1 MAVELTGNITN
12 ATSEEAAYA
21 RTNARIDNI
30 IANGTPTEGNT
41 ELIDIRTGAYGTT
54 YSTAGEAVRTQIN
67 NLNENIGVVSWA
79 FKVHGYYDITNGQFK
94 NVTRFTTGYASLSVS
109 EGDTFI
115 YRGKGTGDAASVL
128 YYDANNNYVGGEQ
141 YSESDYHEITIPSG
155 VTKVIFASNY
165 DTSVSN
171 KLVFELYRREKIIG
185 QLYNDVTELHQDISN
200 IAEQTSINTNG
211 IGMTGA
217 LSYKD
222 ESQNGYYIP
231 NGTYKISDNFRSGS
245 VVVNVS
251 EGDRF
256 LYRGEGGGSGVAL
269 IMYDSEDNIVGTPPQ
284 WNSNKYHEVTIP
296 SGVEKVLFTAHRDIR
311 TTDRMIFE
319 VYRLTDIVGWTY
331 NNINEIN
338 NSITEHSIVNSMLGA
353 IAYTNSALNG
363 FYKPDGT
370 FANSNNY
377 ACGYVTV
384 EVNEGDTFL
393 YKGRGIGNA
402 VSVIFYDSSDNIVTT
417 YQYDETSY
425 HDITIPSGVAKV
437 FFTSYRDK
445 RTTSKLT
452 FELYGKGAIQTFN
465 KKQNLTLNSANR
477 LYASTT
483 LGQAISVKPLEKAVV
498 CIGFDD
504 YNQDCLQGVQY
515 LNSQN
520 LKSYL
525 AVIPDKVT
533 DNWNMAHVCYDN
545 GGEIAAHSNTTLTSE
560 NQTFELMN
568 EKFIQIPTIIGQHGF
583 PVYGIIRAGGD
594 NVGAENRSL
603 DEFYCRAAGLKY
615 SDYYGTVNPYRL
627 TRENMTYK
635 TLAEWQTYFDNLV
648 TNKKY
653 VILYCHHLNGT
664 EKNAYTNGFTLL
676 DFKNIVSE
684 IQNRDIDVM
693 TINEFVD
700 RYIYGISG
708 TDAFTR

>member
-1 MAVELTGNITN
+1 MAVELTGSITN

-21 RTNARIDNI
+21 KTNARIDNI
-30 IANGTPTEGNT
+30 ITNGTPTEGNT
-41 ELIDIRTGAYGTT
+41 ELIDIRTGADGTT

-67 NLNENIGVVSWA
+67 NLNENIGVISWA

-425 HDITIPSGVAKV
+425 HDITIPSGVAKA
-437 FFTSYRDK
+437 FFTSNRDK

-504 YNQDCLQGVQY
+504 YNQDCLQGVRY

-525 AVIPDKVT
+525 ALIPDRVT
-533 DNWNMAHVCYDN
+533 DEWAMAHECYDN

-568 EKFIQIPTIIGQHGF
+568 EKFIKIPAIIGENGF

-594 NVGAENRSL
+594 NVGTENRSL
-603 DEFYCRAAGLKY
+603 DEFHCRAAGLKY

-627 TRENMTYK
+627 TRENMTHK
-635 TLAEWQTYFDNLV
+635 TLAEWQSYFDDLADR
-648 TNKKY
+648 KGY
-653 VILYCHHLNGT
+653 AILYCHHLNGSET
-664 EKNAYTNGFTLL
+664 NAYTNGFTLS
-676 DFKNIVSE
+676 DFKAIVSE
-684 IQNRDIDVM
+684 IRNRDIDVM

-700 RYIYGISG
+700 KYIYGISG
-708 TDAFTR
+708 TDAFIR

>member
-1 MAVELTGNITN
+1 M
-12 ATSEEAAYA
+12 
-21 RTNARIDNI
+21 
-30 IANGTPTEGNT
+30 
-41 ELIDIRTGAYGTT
+41 
-54 YSTAGEAVRTQIN
+54 
-67 NLNENIGVVSWA
+67 NENIGVISWA

-115 YRGKGTGDAASVL
+115 YRGKGTEGAASVL

-171 KLVFELYRREKIIG
+171 KLVFELYRHEKIIG
-185 QLYNDVTELHQDISN
+185 QLYDDVTDLQQDISN

-231 NGTYKISDNFRSGS
+231 NGTYKNSDNFRSGS

-284 WNSNKYHEVTIP
+284 WNSNKYHEV
-296 SGVEKVLFTAHRDIR
+296 
-311 TTDRMIFE
+311 
-319 VYRLTDIVGWTY
+319 
-331 NNINEIN
+331 N

-393 YKGRGIGNA
+393 YKGRGINNA

-425 HDITIPSGVAKV
+425 HDITIPSGVAKA

-504 YNQDCLQGVQY
+504 YNQDCLQGVRY

-525 AVIPDKVT
+525 ALIPDRVT
-533 DNWNMAHVCYDN
+533 DEWAMAHECYDN

-568 EKFIQIPTIIGQHGF
+568 EKFIKIPAIIGENGF

-594 NVGAENRSL
+594 NVGTENRSL

-627 TRENMTYK
+627 TRENMTHK

-648 TNKKY
+648 TNKNY

-676 DFKNIVSE
+676 DFKNLVSE

-700 RYIYGISG
+700 KYIYGISG
-708 TDAFTR
+708 TDAFIR